1 MTRILTQRHGTTTV
15 EILCAAVC
23 GAVVL
28 TTLYS
33 FYREQLIHLV
43 VQETR
48 TATLEDARG
57 ALDIMARELRN
68 AGYWG
73 SGAAPAG
80 CQRIVTATAMS
91 IRIQADVNGD
101 SDCDGATAAETGED
115 VVYDLSS
122 ATPTCPGAILRRN
135 GNCLVANVVMP
146 PGQSLFTYFDEADFR
161 IAGIP
166 QLDRIKRIKI
176 TLAVQVAEPTPQGKA
191 SGKNIA
197 STLSSSV
204 ELRNPQRGLP

>member
-1 MTRILTQRHGTTTV
+1 MPRILAQRIGTTTV
-15 EILCAAVC
+15 EVLCAAAC
-23 GAVVL
+23 GAIVL

-68 AGYWG
+68 AGYWA
-73 SGAAPAG
+73 SGTAPEG
-80 CQRIVTATAMS
+80 CQRIVTATATS
-91 IRIQADVNGD
+91 IRIQADLNGD
-101 SDCDGATAAETGED
+101 DDCDGVTPVETGED
-115 VVYDLSS
+115 VAYDVAG

-135 GNCLVANVVMP
+135 GNCLVANVALP
-146 PGQSLFTYFDEADFR
+146 PGESLFTYFDEADFR

-166 QLDRIKRIKI
+166 QLDRIKRVKI
-176 TLAVQVAEPTPQGKA
+176 ALSVEVADPSPPGKA
-191 SGKNIA
+191 SGKKIT
-197 STLSSSV
+197 STISSSV
-204 ELRNPQRGLP
+204 ALRNPQRGLP

>member
-1 MTRILTQRHGTTTV
+1 MTKILARRKGTTTV
-15 EILCAAVC
+15 EILCAAAC
-23 GAVVL
+23 GAIVL

-80 CQRIVTATAMS
+80 CQRIVTATATS
-91 IRIQADVNGD
+91 IRIQADLNGD
-101 SDCDGATAAETGED
+101 DDCDGVTPAETGDD
-115 VVYDLSS
+115 VTYDLAG

-135 GNCLVANVVMP
+135 GNCLVANVAVT
-146 PGQSLFTYFDEADFR
+146 PGQGLFTYFDEADLR
-161 IAGIP
+161 IAGVP
-166 QLDRIKRIKI
+166 QLDRIKRVKI
-176 TLAVQVAEPTPQGKA
+176 VLSVQVPDPSPHGKA
-191 SGKNIA
+191 AGKKIA
-197 STLSSSV
+197 STISSSI

>member
-1 MTRILTQRHGTTTV
+1 MPKILAQRRGTTTV
-15 EILCAAVC
+15 EVLGAAAC
-23 GAVVL
+23 GAIVL

-73 SGAAPAG
+73 SGTAPAG
-80 CQRIVTATAMS
+80 CQRIVTATATS
-91 IRIQADVNGD
+91 IRIQADINGD
-101 SDCDGATAAETGED
+101 GDCDGATSTEVGED
-115 VVYDLSS
+115 VTYDLSG

-135 GNCLVANVVMP
+135 GNCLVANIAAP
-146 PGQSLFTYFDEADFR
+146 PGQSLFTYFDEADLR
-161 IAGIP
+161 IAGVP
-166 QLDRIKRIKI
+166 QPDLIKRIKI
-176 TLAVQVAEPTPQGKA
+176 TLSVEVADPSPPGKA
-191 SGKNIA
+191 AGRKIA

>member
-1 MTRILTQRHGTTTV
+1 VTRILAQRIGTTTV
-15 EILCAAVC
+15 EVLCAAVC
-23 GAVVL
+23 GVIVL

-73 SGAAPAG
+73 SGTAPEG
-80 CQRIVTATAMS
+80 CQRIVTATATS
-91 IRIQADVNGD
+91 IRIQADLDATEDCNSIGD
-101 SDCDGATAAETGED
+101 D
-115 VVYDLSS
+115 VTYDLAG

-135 GNCLVANVVMP
+135 GNCLVANVALP
-146 PGQSLFTYFDEADFR
+146 PGQALFTYFDEADLR
-161 IAGIP
+161 IAGVP
-166 QLDRIKRIKI
+166 QLDRIKRVKI
-176 TLAVQVAEPTPQGKA
+176 ALSVEVADPSPQGKA
-191 SGKNIA
+191 AGKKIA
-197 STLSSSV
+197 STISSSV
-204 ELRNPQRGLP
+204 ELRNPQRGSP